1 MQVDWLQ
8 RPSTKLGSRPDDSPE
23 SWAVALYVVDYR
35 RNRQSPIGSSDV
47 WNGPFISTDTSAPV
61 GIPRDPEPAHIAA
74 VEQPALV
81 TWVEAGASMTARWRS
96 ANGRPAP
103 GRVEVV
109 SDSLT
114 ADDAIQMASQGIAML
129 WHGDFHNARQILNA
143 LDRRI
148 GAGKKQTAQTPAE
161 KFYRHRQSRSHRAR
175 ILGLLLIPLDPGPVV
190 PLRRAPDIRQ
200 AAVEAYGDIGESSVV
215 SLHELVGA
223 IGAHEWRRNGV
234 YVDALQGR
242 IHPHY
247 GTFFPTRSE
256 YVELVA
262 AAPLPSDTLAFD
274 VGTGT
279 GVLAAV
285 LARRGVHRVIA
296 TDNEPRAI
304 ACAAENFRNLGV
316 QDRAEAVLT
325 DMFPPGRAPLIVCNP
340 PWIPATPHSSLDSA
354 VYDPGS
360 RMLFRYLN
368 ELSDHLE
375 PGGEGWLV
383 LSDLAEHLGLR
394 TREDLLAA
402 ITAAGLKVVERL
414 GTKPTHPKASDHDD
428 PLFEARAAEVTSLWR
443 LVPRMI

>member
-1 MQVDWLQ
+1 M
-8 RPSTKLGSRPDDSPE
+8 
-23 SWAVALYVVDYR
+23 
-35 RNRQSPIGSSDV
+35 
-47 WNGPFISTDTSAPV
+47 
-61 GIPRDPEPAHIAA
+61 GIPTSFINHSHAAA
-74 VEQPALV
+74 VDERALV
-81 TWVEAGASMTARWRS
+81 TWSEAGESMTARWRS
-96 ANGRPAP
+96 TNGRPAP
-103 GRVEVV
+103 TRVEVV

-114 ADDAIQMASQGIAML
+114 ADQANRMASQGIAML

-143 LDRRI
+143 LDRRVS
-148 GAGKKQTAQTPAE
+148 AGKKTAGTPAD

-175 ILGLLLIPLDPGPVV
+175 VLGLLLIPLDPGPVV

-200 AAVEAYGDIGESSVV
+200 AAAEAYGEIGENSVV

-234 YVDALQGR
+234 HVDALQGR

-256 YVELVA
+256 YVDLVA
-262 AAPLPSDTLAFD
+262 AAALPSDTLAFD

-285 LARRGVHRVIA
+285 LARRGVHRVVA

-325 DMFPPGRAPLIVCNP
+325 DMFPSGRAPLIVCNP

-360 RMLFRYLN
+360 RMLFRFLN
-368 ELSDHLE
+368 GLPDHLE

-394 TREDLLAA
+394 SREDLLAA
-402 ITAAGLKVVERL
+402 IEAAGLKVMERL
-414 GTKPTHPKASDHDD
+414 DTKPTHPKASDRDD

-443 LVPRMI
+443 LVPR

>member
-1 MQVDWLQ
+1 MD
-8 RPSTKLGSRPDDSPE
+8 
-23 SWAVALYVVDYR
+23 
-35 RNRQSPIGSSDV
+35 
-47 WNGPFISTDTSAPV
+47 PFISTDTPAPA
-61 GIPRDPEPAHIAA
+61 GTPTSDPKPSHTAA
-74 VEQPALV
+74 VKQPALV
-81 TWVEAGASMTARWRS
+81 AWAEAGASRTARWRS

-103 GRVEVV
+103 KRVEVV

-114 ADDAIQMASQGIAML
+114 ADDAYRMASQGIAML
-129 WHGDFHNARQILNA
+129 WHGDFHNGRQILNA

-148 GAGKKQTAQTPAE
+148 GAGKKETAGTPAE
-161 KFYRHRQSRSHRAR
+161 RFYRYRQSRSHRAR

-190 PLRRAPDIRQ
+190 PLRRAPDIRE
-200 AAVEAYGDIGESSVV
+200 AAAEAYGDVGESSVV

-223 IGAHEWRRNGV
+223 IGAHQWRRNGV

-256 YVELVA
+256 YVDLVA
-262 AAPLPSDTLAFD
+262 TAALPSDTLAFD

-285 LARRGVHRVIA
+285 LARRGVHRVVA

-304 ACAAENFRNLGV
+304 ACAGENFRNLGV

-340 PWIPATPHSSLDSA
+340 PWIPATPHSSLDNA

-360 RMLFRYLN
+360 RMLFRFLN
-368 ELSDHLE
+368 ELPDHLE

-394 TREDLLAA
+394 SRDDLLAA
-402 ITAAGLKVVERL
+402 IQAAGLTVVERL
-414 GTKPTHPKASDHDD
+414 DTKPTHPKASDRAD
-428 PLFEARAAEVTSLWR
+428 PLFEARTAEVTSLWR
-443 LVPRMI
+443 LVRR

>member
-1 MQVDWLQ
+1 MEWISITNDT
-8 RPSTKLGSRPDDSPE
+8 P
-23 SWAVALYVVDYR
+23 AL
-35 RNRQSPIGSSDV
+35 
-47 WNGPFISTDTSAPV
+47 W
-61 GIPRDPEPAHIAA
+61 GIPTSVPDPARTAA
-74 VEQPALV
+74 VDDPAVV
-81 TWVEAGASMTARWRS
+81 TWVEAGESMSTRWRS

-103 GRVEVV
+103 TRVEVV
-109 SDSLT
+109 TDSLT
-114 ADDAIQMASQGIAML
+114 ADEANRMASQGIAML

-143 LDRRI
+143 MDRRV
-148 GAGKKQTAQTPAE
+148 GAGKKIAGTPAE

-175 ILGLLLIPLDPGPVV
+175 MLGLLLVPLDPGPVV
-190 PLRRAPDIRQ
+190 PLRRAPDIRE
-200 AAVEAYGDIGESSVV
+200 AAAEAYGDIRESSVV

-256 YVELVA
+256 YVDLVA
-262 AAPLPSDTLAFD
+262 AAPLRSDTLAFD

-285 LARRGVHRVIA
+285 LARRGVHRVVA

-304 ACAAENFRNLGV
+304 ACAGENFRNLGV
-316 QDRAEAVLT
+316 QDCAEAVLT

-360 RMLFRYLN
+360 RMLFRFLN

-394 TREDLLAA
+394 SRDDLLAA
-402 ITAAGLKVVERL
+402 INAAGLKVMERL
-414 GTKPTHPKASDHDD
+414 DTKPTHPKASDRDD
-428 PLFEARAAEVTSLWR
+428 PLFEARTAEVTSLWR
-443 LVPRMI
+443 LVPR

>member
-1 MQVDWLQ
+1 M
-8 RPSTKLGSRPDDSPE
+8 
-23 SWAVALYVVDYR
+23 
-35 RNRQSPIGSSDV
+35 
-47 WNGPFISTDTSAPV
+47 
-61 GIPRDPEPAHIAA
+61 GIPTSVLKPPRMATADERAF
-74 VEQPALV
+74 V
-81 TWVEAGASMTARWRS
+81 TWAEAGDSMTARWRS

-103 GRVEVV
+103 TRVEVV
-109 SDSLT
+109 DDSLT
-114 ADDAIQMASQGIAML
+114 ADEANRMASQGIAML

-143 LDRRI
+143 MDRRV
-148 GAGKKQTAQTPAE
+148 GVGKKKVAGSPADE
-161 KFYRHRQSRSHRAR
+161 FYRYRQSRSHRAR
-175 ILGLLLIPLDPGPVV
+175 VLGLLLIPLNPGPVV
-190 PLRRAPDIRQ
+190 PLRRSPDIQ
-200 AAVEAYGDIGESSVV
+200 DTVAEAYGAIGEPSIV

-234 YVDALQGR
+234 YVDALHGR

-256 YVELVA
+256 YVDLVA
-262 AAPLPSDTLAFD
+262 AAALPSDTLAFD

-285 LARRGVHRVIA
+285 LARRGVHRVVA

-304 ACAAENFRNLGV
+304 VCAAENFRNLGV

-360 RMLFRYLN
+360 RMLFRFLN

-394 TREDLLAA
+394 SRDDLLCA
-402 ITAAGLKVVERL
+402 IESAGLKVMERL
-414 GTKPTHPKASDHDD
+414 DTKPTHPKASDRND
-428 PLFEARAAEVTSLWR
+428 PLFEARTAEVTSLWR
-443 LVPRMI
+443 LVPR

>member
-1 MQVDWLQ
+1 M
-8 RPSTKLGSRPDDSPE
+8 P
-23 SWAVALYVVDYR
+23 
-35 RNRQSPIGSSDV
+35 
-47 WNGPFISTDTSAPV
+47 APV
-61 GIPRDPEPAHIAA
+61 GIPTPVLKPARTAA
-74 VEQPALV
+74 VDDPAVV
-81 TWVEAGASMTARWRS
+81 TWVEAGVSMTARWRS

-103 GRVEVV
+103 TRVEVV
-109 SDSLT
+109 TDSLT
-114 ADDAIQMASQGIAML
+114 ADEANRMASQGIAML

-143 LDRRI
+143 MDRRVS
-148 GAGKKQTAQTPAE
+148 AGKKKFAGTPADG
-161 KFYRHRQSRSHRAR
+161 FYRHRQSRSHRAR

-190 PLRRAPDIRQ
+190 PLRRAPDIRE
-200 AAVEAYGDIGESSVV
+200 AAAEAYGDIGESSVV

-256 YVELVA
+256 YVDLVA

-285 LARRGVHRVIA
+285 LARRGVHRVVA

-304 ACAAENFRNLGV
+304 ACAGENFRNLGV

-325 DMFPPGRAPLIVCNP
+325 DMFPPGRAPLVVCNP
-340 PWIPATPHSSLDSA
+340 PWIPATPHSTLDSA

-360 RMLFRYLN
+360 RMLFRFLH

-394 TREDLLAA
+394 SRDDLLAA
-402 ITAAGLKVVERL
+402 IEAAGLKVIERL
-414 GTKPTHPKASDHDD
+414 DTKPTHPKASDRDD
-428 PLFEARAAEVTSLWR
+428 PLFEARTAEVTSLWR
-443 LVPRMI
+443 LVPR

>member
-1 MQVDWLQ
+1 V
-8 RPSTKLGSRPDDSPE
+8 PGSPRQTPTPAGKPPQAP
-23 SWAVALYVVDYR
+23 AV
-35 RNRQSPIGSSDV
+35 G
-47 WNGPFISTDTSAPV
+47 AP
-61 GIPRDPEPAHIAA
+61 A
-74 VEQPALV
+74 VV
-81 TWVEAGASMTARWRS
+81 TWTDAGHGRTARWRS

-103 GRVEVV
+103 SRIEIVT
-109 SDSLT
+109 DSLT
-114 ADDAIQMASQGIAML
+114 ADDANRMASQGIAML
-129 WHGDFHNARQILNA
+129 WQGDFHNARQILNA
-143 LDRRI
+143 LDRRLA
-148 GAGKKQTAQTPAE
+148 AGKKKAADGPADQ
-161 KFYRHRQSRSHRAR
+161 FYRHRQSRSHRAR
-175 ILGLLLIPLDPGPVV
+175 VLGLLLVPLDPGPAV
-190 PLRRAPDIRQ
+190 PLRRAPDIR
-200 AAVEAYGDIGESSVV
+200 AAAAEAYGDIAEPSVV

-234 YVDALQGR
+234 WVEALQGR

-256 YVELVA
+256 YVDLVA
-262 AAPLPSDTLAFD
+262 AAPLPSEKLAFD

-285 LARRGVHRVIA
+285 LARRGVHRVVA

-304 ACAAENFRNLGV
+304 ACASENFRNLGV

-340 PWIPATPHSSLDSA
+340 PWIPATPHSSLDNA

-360 RMLFRYLN
+360 RMLFRFLN

-394 TREDLLAA
+394 SRNDLLGA
-402 ITAAGLKVVERL
+402 IEAAGLKVVERSD
-414 GTKPTHPKASDHDD
+414 TRPTHPKASDRND
-428 PLFEARAAEVTSLWR
+428 PLHAARAAEVTSLWR
-443 LVPRMI
+443 LVSR

>member
-1 MQVDWLQ
+1 MGTLIATALPGRPQSSPTPAGVPLPTPAVDDPAVVSWTDAGQVL
-8 RPSTKLGSRPDDSPE
+8 
-23 SWAVALYVVDYR
+23 
-35 RNRQSPIGSSDV
+35 
-47 WNGPFISTDTSAPV
+47 
-61 GIPRDPEPAHIAA
+61 
-74 VEQPALV
+74 
-81 TWVEAGASMTARWRS
+81 TARWRS

-103 GRVEVV
+103 ARVEVV
-109 SDSLT
+109 TDSLT
-114 ADDAIQMASQGIAML
+114 ADQANRMASQGTAML

-143 LDRRI
+143 LDRRV
-148 GAGKKQTAQTPAE
+148 ASGKKKSAGSPADE
-161 KFYRHRQSRSHRAR
+161 FYRHRQSRSHRAR
-175 ILGLLLIPLDPGPVV
+175 ILGLLLIPLHPGPVV
-190 PLRRAPDIRQ
+190 PLRRSPDIR
-200 AAVEAYGDIGESSVV
+200 AAAEEAYGGISEPSVV

-256 YVELVA
+256 YVDLVGT
-262 AAPLPSDTLAFD
+262 APLPSDALAFD

-285 LARRGVHRVIA
+285 LARRGVRRVLA

-316 QDRAEAVLT
+316 EARAEAVLG

-340 PWIPATPHSSLDSA
+340 PWIPATPHSSLDNA

-360 RMLFRYLN
+360 HMLMRFLK
-368 ELSDHLE
+368 ELPRHLE

-394 TREDLLAA
+394 SRSALLDA
-402 ITAAGLKVVERL
+402 IDAAGLQVLDRL
-414 GTKPTHPKASDHDD
+414 DTRPTHAKASDPTDR
-428 PLFEARAAEVTSLWR
+428 LFAARSAEVTSLWR
-443 LVPRMI
+443 LAVR

>member
-1 MQVDWLQ
+1 MND
-8 RPSTKLGSRPDDSPE
+8 P
-23 SWAVALYVVDYR
+23 AV
-35 RNRQSPIGSSDV
+35 
-47 WNGPFISTDTSAPV
+47 
-61 GIPRDPEPAHIAA
+61 
-74 VEQPALV
+74 V
-81 TWVEAGASMTARWRS
+81 TWAEAGKSMSAQWRS

-103 GRVEVV
+103 TRVEVV

-114 ADDAIQMASQGIAML
+114 ADDANRMASQGIAML

-148 GAGKKQTAQTPAE
+148 GAGKKEIAATPAD
-161 KFYRHRQSRSHRAR
+161 KFYRHRQARSHRAR

-200 AAVEAYGDIGESSVV
+200 AAAEAYGDIGEPSVV

-256 YVELVA
+256 YVDLVA
-262 AAPLPSDTLAFD
+262 AAALPSDALAFD

-285 LARRGVHRVIA
+285 LARRGVHRVVA

-325 DMFPPGRAPLIVCNP
+325 DMFPPGRASLIVCNP
-340 PWIPATPHSSLDSA
+340 PWIPATPHSTLDNA

-360 RMLFRYLN
+360 RMLFRFLN
-368 ELSDHLE
+368 GLSDHLE
-375 PGGEGWLV
+375 PGGEAWLV

-394 TREDLLAA
+394 TREDLLGA
-402 ITAAGLKVVERL
+402 IKAAGLKVVERL
-414 GTKPTHPKASDHDD
+414 DTKPTHPKASDRDD
-428 PLFEARAAEVTSLWR
+428 PLFEARTAEVTSLWR
-443 LVPRMI
+443 LVRR

>member
-1 MQVDWLQ
+1 MGIPTPVPNPV
-8 RPSTKLGSRPDDSPE
+8 R
-23 SWAVALYVVDYR
+23 AVAGD
-35 RNRQSPIGSSDV
+35 
-47 WNGPFISTDTSAPV
+47 
-61 GIPRDPEPAHIAA
+61 EPAI
-74 VEQPALV
+74 V
-81 TWVEAGASMTARWRS
+81 TWAEAGISMTARWRS

-103 GRVEVV
+103 TRVEVV

-114 ADDAIQMASQGIAML
+114 ADDANRMASQGIAML

-148 GAGKKQTAQTPAE
+148 GVGKKEIAATPVD

-175 ILGLLLIPLDPGPVV
+175 VLGLLLIPLDPGPVV

-200 AAVEAYGDIGESSVV
+200 AAAEAYGEIGESSIV

-256 YVELVA
+256 YVDLMA
-262 AAPLPSDTLAFD
+262 AAALPSDTLAFD

-285 LARRGVHRVIA
+285 LARRGVHRVVA

-340 PWIPATPHSSLDSA
+340 PWIPATPHSTLDNA

-360 RMLFRYLN
+360 RMLFRFLN
-368 ELSDHLE
+368 GLSDHLE
-375 PGGEGWLV
+375 PGGEAWLV

-394 TREDLLAA
+394 TRQDLLTA

-414 GTKPTHPKASDHDD
+414 DTKPTHPKASDRDD

-443 LVPRMI
+443 LVLR

>member
-1 MQVDWLQ
+1 M
-8 RPSTKLGSRPDDSPE
+8 DDP
-23 SWAVALYVVDYR
+23 AV
-35 RNRQSPIGSSDV
+35 
-47 WNGPFISTDTSAPV
+47 
-61 GIPRDPEPAHIAA
+61 
-74 VEQPALV
+74 V
-81 TWVEAGASMTARWRS
+81 TWAEAGESMTARWRS

-103 GRVEVV
+103 TRIEVV

-114 ADDAIQMASQGIAML
+114 ADDANRMASQGIAML

-148 GAGKKQTAQTPAE
+148 GAGKKETAAIPAD

-175 ILGLLLIPLDPGPVV
+175 VLGLLLISLDPGLVV

-200 AAVEAYGDIGESSVV
+200 AAAEAYGDIGEPSVV
-215 SLHELVGA
+215 SLYELVGA

-256 YVELVA
+256 YVDLVA
-262 AAPLPSDTLAFD
+262 AAALPSDTLAFD

-285 LARRGVHRVIA
+285 LARRGVHRVVA

-340 PWIPATPHSSLDSA
+340 PWIPATPHSTLDNA

-360 RMLFRYLN
+360 RMLFRFLN
-368 ELSDHLE
+368 GLSDHLE

-394 TREDLLAA
+394 TRDDLLAA

-414 GTKPTHPKASDHDD
+414 DTKPTHPKASDRDD
-428 PLFEARAAEVTSLWR
+428 PLFEARSAEVTSLWR
-443 LVPRMI
+443 LVPR

>member
-1 MQVDWLQ
+1 MPVPKPPDAATADERALVAW
-8 RPSTKLGSRPDDSPE
+8 TEAGGSR
-23 SWAVALYVVDYR
+23 
-35 RNRQSPIGSSDV
+35 
-47 WNGPFISTDTSAPV
+47 
-61 GIPRDPEPAHIAA
+61 
-74 VEQPALV
+74 
-81 TWVEAGASMTARWRS
+81 TARWRS
-96 ANGRPAP
+96 VNGRAAP
-103 GRVEVV
+103 TRVEVV
-109 SDSLT
+109 TDSLT
-114 ADDAIQMASQGIAML
+114 ADEANRMASQGIAML

-143 LDRRI
+143 MDRRL
-148 GAGKKQTAQTPAE
+148 GAGKKKIRGTPADE
-161 KFYRHRQSRSHRAR
+161 FYRYRQSRSHRAR

-190 PLRRAPDIRQ
+190 PLRRAPDLHETV
-200 AAVEAYGDIGESSVV
+200 AETYGAIGEPSIV

-234 YVDALQGR
+234 YVDALKGR

-256 YVELVA
+256 YVDLVA
-262 AAPLPSDTLAFD
+262 AAALPADTLAFD

-285 LARRGVHRVIA
+285 LARRGVHRVVA

-316 QDRAEAVLT
+316 QDRAEAVLA
-325 DMFPPGRAPLIVCNP
+325 DMFPPGRAPLVVCNP

-360 RMLFRYLN
+360 RMLFRFLN
-368 ELSDHLE
+368 GLADHLE

-394 TREDLLAA
+394 SRDDLLSA
-402 ITAAGLKVVERL
+402 IESAGLTVIGRL
-414 GTKPTHPKASDHDD
+414 DTKPSHPKASDRSD
-428 PLFEARAAEVTSLWR
+428 PLFEARTAEVTSLWR
-443 LVPRMI
+443 LVPR

>member
-1 MQVDWLQ
+1 MPDQPLAIPT
-8 RPSTKLGSRPDDSPE
+8 PSRTPPQ
-23 SWAVALYVVDYR
+23 A
-35 RNRQSPIGSSDV
+35 
-47 WNGPFISTDTSAPV
+47 
-61 GIPRDPEPAHIAA
+61 AA
-74 VEQPALV
+74 VDAPAVV
-81 TWVEAGASMTARWRS
+81 TWAEGGHSRSARWRS

-103 GRVEVV
+103 ARVEVV
-109 SDSLT
+109 NDSLT
-114 ADDAIQMASQGIAML
+114 ADDANRMASQGTAML
-129 WHGDFHNARQILNA
+129 WQGDFHNARQILNA
-143 LDRRI
+143 LDRRV
-148 GAGKKQTAQTPAE
+148 GSGKKKAAHTPADE
-161 KFYRHRQSRSHRAR
+161 FYRHRQSRSHRAR

-190 PLRRAPDIRQ
+190 PLRRSPDIRQ
-200 AAVEAYGDIGESSVV
+200 AAEEAYGDISEPSVV

-223 IGAHEWRRNGV
+223 IGAHEWRKNGV
-234 YVDALQGR
+234 HVEALQGR

-256 YVELVA
+256 YVDLVA
-262 AAPLPSDTLAFD
+262 AAPLPSDRLAFD

-285 LARRGVHRVIA
+285 LARRGVHRVVA

-304 ACAAENFRNLGV
+304 ACAGENFRNLGV

-340 PWIPATPHSSLDSA
+340 PWIPATPHSSLDNA

-360 RMLFRYLN
+360 RMLFRFLN

-394 TREDLLAA
+394 SRDDLLGA
-402 ITAAGLKVVERL
+402 IEAAGLQVLERSD
-414 GTKPTHPKASDHDD
+414 TRPTHPKASDRND
-428 PLFEARAAEVTSLWR
+428 PLFQARSAEVTSLWR
-443 LVPRMI
+443 LVPR

>member
-1 MQVDWLQ
+1 MTGRRFKPWA
-8 RPSTKLGSRPDDSPE
+8 GWSRTTAANVS
-23 SWAVALYVVDYR
+23 LR
-35 RNRQSPIGSSDV
+35 
-47 WNGPFISTDTSAPV
+47 SAPRTLGLELFIATPV
-61 GIPRDPEPAHIAA
+61 PGRPLAIPTPGSKSPQAAAAEEPA
-74 VEQPALV
+74 VV
-81 TWVEAGASMTARWRS
+81 MWTDAGKSRAARWRS

-103 GRVEVV
+103 SRVEVV
-109 SDSLT
+109 TDSLT
-114 ADDAIQMASQGIAML
+114 ADDANRMASQGVAML
-129 WHGDFHNARQILNA
+129 WQGDFHNARQILNA
-143 LDRRI
+143 LDRRL
-148 GAGKKQTAQTPAE
+148 GSGKKKTADSPADE
-161 KFYRHRQSRSHRAR
+161 FYRHRQTRSHRAR
-175 ILGLLLIPLDPGPVV
+175 VLGLLLVPLDPGPVV
-190 PLRRAPDIRQ
+190 PLRRSPDIR
-200 AAVEAYGDIGESSVV
+200 AAAEEAYGDISEPSVV

-234 YVDALQGR
+234 WVDALQGR

-256 YVELVA
+256 YVDLVA
-262 AAPLPSDTLAFD
+262 AAPLPSLKLAFD

-285 LARRGVHRVIA
+285 LARRGVRDVVA

-304 ACAAENFRNLGV
+304 ACAGENFRNLGV

-340 PWIPATPHSSLDSA
+340 PWIPATPHSSLDNA

-360 RMLFRYLN
+360 RMLFRFLN

-394 TREDLLAA
+394 SREDLLGA
-402 ITAAGLKVVERL
+402 IEGAGLKVLERFD
-414 GTKPTHPKASDHDD
+414 TRPTHPKASDRND

-443 LVPRMI
+443 LAVR

>member
-1 MQVDWLQ
+1 MAD
-8 RPSTKLGSRPDDSPE
+8 T
-23 SWAVALYVVDYR
+23 AVVA
-35 RNRQSPIGSSDV
+35 
-47 WNGPFISTDTSAPV
+47 WT
-61 GIPRDPEPAHIAA
+61 
-74 VEQPALV
+74 
-81 TWVEAGASMTARWRS
+81 EAGHSKTARWRS

-103 GRVEVV
+103 ARIEVV
-109 SDSLT
+109 TDSLT
-114 ADDAIQMASQGIAML
+114 ADEANRMASQGIAML
-129 WHGDFHNARQILNA
+129 WQGDFHNARQILNA
-143 LDRRI
+143 LDRRV
-148 GAGKKQTAQTPAE
+148 GAGKKKAADTQADE
-161 KFYRHRQSRSHRAR
+161 FYRHRQSRSHRAR
-175 ILGLLLIPLDPGPVV
+175 ILGLLLIPVDPGPVV
-190 PLRRAPDIRQ
+190 PLRRAPDVQ
-200 AAVEAYGDIGESSVV
+200 AAAAEAYGEISEPSVV

-234 YVDALQGR
+234 HVEALQGR

-256 YVELVA
+256 YVDLVA

-285 LARRGVHRVIA
+285 LARRGVQRVVA

-304 ACAAENFRNLGV
+304 ACASENFRTLGV
-316 QDRAEAVLT
+316 QDRAEAILA

-340 PWIPATPHSSLDSA
+340 PWIPATPHSSLDNA

-360 RMLFRYLN
+360 RMLFRFLD

-394 TREDLLAA
+394 SRAELQDA
-402 ITAAGLKVVERL
+402 IEAAGLKVLERL
-414 GTKPTHPKASDHDD
+414 DTKPTHPKASDRND
-428 PLFEARAAEVTSLWR
+428 PLFRARSAEVTSLWR
-443 LVPRMI
+443 LAVR

>member
-1 MQVDWLQ
+1 M
-8 RPSTKLGSRPDDSPE
+8 
-23 SWAVALYVVDYR
+23 
-35 RNRQSPIGSSDV
+35 
-47 WNGPFISTDTSAPV
+47 
-61 GIPRDPEPAHIAA
+61 GIPIPVPNPSRTAAVDEPA
-74 VEQPALV
+74 VV
-81 TWVEAGASMTARWRS
+81 TWVEAGVSMTARWRS

-103 GRVEVV
+103 TRVEVV

-114 ADDAIQMASQGIAML
+114 ADEANRMASQGIAML

-143 LDRRI
+143 MDRRMA
-148 GAGKKQTAQTPAE
+148 AGKKEIAATPAD

-175 ILGLLLIPLDPGPVV
+175 VLGLLLIPLDPGPVV

-200 AAVEAYGDIGESSVV
+200 AAAEAYGDIGESSIV

-256 YVELVA
+256 YVDLVA
-262 AAPLPSDTLAFD
+262 AAALPSDTLAFD

-285 LARRGVHRVIA
+285 LARRGVHRVVA

-340 PWIPATPHSSLDSA
+340 PWIPATPHSTLDNA

-360 RMLFRYLN
+360 RMLFRFLN
-368 ELSDHLE
+368 GLSDHLE
-375 PGGEGWLV
+375 PGGEAWLV

-394 TREDLLAA
+394 TRDDLLTA
-402 ITAAGLKVVERL
+402 ITVAGLKVVERL
-414 GTKPTHPKASDHDD
+414 DTKPTHPKASDRDD
-428 PLFEARAAEVTSLWR
+428 PLFEARTAEVTSLWR
-443 LVPRMI
+443 LVRR

>member
-1 MQVDWLQ
+1 M
-8 RPSTKLGSRPDDSPE
+8 DDP
-23 SWAVALYVVDYR
+23 AV
-35 RNRQSPIGSSDV
+35 
-47 WNGPFISTDTSAPV
+47 
-61 GIPRDPEPAHIAA
+61 
-74 VEQPALV
+74 V
-81 TWVEAGASMTARWRS
+81 TWAEAGESMTARWRS

-103 GRVEVV
+103 TRVEVV

-114 ADDAIQMASQGIAML
+114 ADEANRMASQGIAML

-143 LDRRI
+143 MDRRV
-148 GAGKKQTAQTPAE
+148 GAGKRIAATPAE

-190 PLRRAPDIRQ
+190 PLRRAPDIRE
-200 AAVEAYGDIGESSVV
+200 AAAEAYGDIGENSVV

-234 YVDALQGR
+234 HVDALQGR

-256 YVELVA
+256 YVDLVA
-262 AAPLPSDTLAFD
+262 SAALPSDTLAFD

-285 LARRGVHRVIA
+285 LARRGVRRVVA

-304 ACAAENFRNLGV
+304 ACAVENFRNLGV

-360 RMLFRYLN
+360 RMLFRFLN

-394 TREDLLAA
+394 SRGDLLAA
-402 ITAAGLKVVERL
+402 IEAAGLKVTERL
-414 GTKPTHPKASDHDD
+414 DTKPTHPKASDRDD

-443 LVPRMI
+443 LVPR